1 MDMIDRH
8 WIKARL
14 AKMER
19 GTQKRLAE
27 HMGIPGTTLSKI
39 MSGVRDLQQ
48 NEIPKVLD
56 FFNAKVVSG
65 EGLEDDILTILHG
78 INRLNEDGRRILQ
91 THLSEMLRTPALL
104 QPSESTEPNSESD
117 PD

>member
-27 HMGIPGTTLSKI
+27 HMGIPGSTLSKI
-39 MSGVRDLQQ
+39 MSGVRELQQ

-56 FFNAKVVSG
+56 FFNARVVT
-65 EGLEDDILTILHG
+65 EDELADDVLTILRG

-104 QPSESTEPNSESD
+104 QPPESNEPSSGSD
-117 PD
+117 RD